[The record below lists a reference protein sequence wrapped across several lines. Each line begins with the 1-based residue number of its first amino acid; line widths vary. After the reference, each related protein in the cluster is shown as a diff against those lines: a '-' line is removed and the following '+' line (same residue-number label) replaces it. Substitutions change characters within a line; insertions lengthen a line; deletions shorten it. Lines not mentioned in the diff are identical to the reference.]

1 MAMMKIEKPRL
12 NFWQIWNM
20 NVGFFGIQFSFGL
33 QQTAVSPIF
42 SFLGAHHDELPLLN
56 LAGPV
61 TGLLIQ
67 PIIGAISDKTWS
79 PKWGGRRKPFFLIG
93 AILASLCLFAFPF
106 SPELWFAVGLLWILD
121 AGNNTAMEPYRA
133 FVGDKLPDEQLTY
146 GYQMQSLFVGAGIT
160 LANLSL
166 FAFQHWFSI
175 PADETAGLCST
186 ATENVSSIP
195 TWVYYSFFLGALASI
210 GTVMW
215 SVWKTPEI
223 PPVAEELEEIRK
235 HNEGTPAPIIQ
246 ILSVLF
252 VIFSVPLLLGY
263 LVASALPQLWD
274 NINLWVIIV
283 LVFAF
288 LWLFMLYRIIKNNPD
303 NRTIKKLGDTLDPL
317 LEAAEA
323 IGKMPGFLWKLAA
336 VYLFQWYALFVYW
349 QFLPPMLR
357 TSLFGISNEDN
368 EKFESIMAACKAG
381 AEISADDM
389 SFAQNVQS
397 LAEQALGHAGLMN
410 GTYNFITMIV
420 ALALVP
426 MAAKI
431 GSKLV
436 YVVCLLLTAVA
447 MLSMPFIANKWM
459 LLIPMVLFG
468 IGWAAMMGIPYAMVS
483 KVIPEERRGVYMG
496 IVNMMIVIPM
506 LIQTVS
512 FGPIIKNVLDNDAT
526 QAIIFG
532 GIFFMIAGVLA
543 MRLNLPKDKL
553 DSALDTGGSST

>member
-1 MAMMKIEKPRL
+1 MIKITKPRL

-33 QQTAVSPIF
+33 QQTAVNPIF

-67 PIIGAISDKTWS
+67 PIIGAISDRTWS

-133 FVGDKLPDEQLTY
+133 FVGDKLPDEQLTF

-160 LANLSL
+160 LANFSL
-166 FAFQHWFSI
+166 FLFQDWFSV
-175 PADETAGLCST
+175 PAETTDLCST
-186 ATENVSSIP
+186 GAEAVTSIP
-195 TWVYYSFFLGALASI
+195 KWVYYSFFIGAIASI

-223 PPVAEELEEIRK
+223 PPADEELKEIREFNRGK
-235 HNEGTPAPIIQ
+235 PAPIIQ
-246 ILSVLF
+246 IFSVLL
-252 VIFSVPLLLGY
+252 VIFSVPVALGY
-263 LVASALPQLWD
+263 VIGTMVPSLFD
-274 NINLWVIIV
+274 DINLWVIIV
-283 LVFAF
+283 LIIAF
-288 LWLFMLYRIIKNNPD
+288 LWLFILYRIIKKNPD
-303 NRTIKKLGDTLDPL
+303 KPSIKKLGDVLNPFV
-317 LEAAEA
+317 EAAEA
-323 IGKMPGFLWKLAA
+323 IGEMPGFLWKLSA
-336 VYLFQWYALFVYW
+336 VYFFQWYALFVYW
-349 QFLPPMLR
+349 QFITPMLR
-357 TSLFGISNEDN
+357 NSLYGITNADN
-368 EKFESIMAACKAG
+368 NKFEAIMDSCKEGVPIG
-381 AEISADDM
+381 AEDM
-389 SFAQNVQS
+389 AFAQNVQS
-397 LAEQALGHAGLMN
+397 LAEQALAQTGLMN
-410 GTYNFITMIV
+410 GTYNLVTMLV

-426 MAAKI
+426 IAAKI

-436 YVVCLLLTAVA
+436 YVLCLFITGIA
-447 MLSMPFIANKWM
+447 MLSMPFIDNQW
-459 LLIPMVLFG
+459 LLLAPMILFG

-512 FGPIIKNVLDNDAT
+512 FGPIIKNVLDNNAVN
-526 QAIIFG
+526 AILFG
-532 GIFFMIAGVLA
+532 GVFFIIAGFLA
-543 MRLNLPKDKL
+543 TRLNISKD
-553 DSALDTGGSST
+553 